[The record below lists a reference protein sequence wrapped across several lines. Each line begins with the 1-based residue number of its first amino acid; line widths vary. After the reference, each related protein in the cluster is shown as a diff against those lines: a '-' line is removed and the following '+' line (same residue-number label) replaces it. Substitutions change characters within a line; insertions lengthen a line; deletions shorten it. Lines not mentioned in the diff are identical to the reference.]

1 MHHHTPSWLK
11 ILVQL
16 RKALQHF
23 AILLKLLWVFFPGV
37 LLIAIA
43 GHLLT
48 HLLQGQDVV
57 MIALESKT
65 RGFFVMTGLVFWAV
79 VAWYSSRLIAY
90 NKDSLFELFPQG
102 LYHAPRLIGYGC
114 FAAILYAFL
123 NLPVLGLP
131 DRLPGWILA
140 VDLALYFVFH
150 RVFEN
155 IRDRHD
161 EDALDK
167 YRKMDI
173 ASLVLIFVAC
183 GALNDA
189 RAYALLIPP
198 LQIGLLYLVVVR
210 RKIKE
215 SAMHKGVEAKHS
227 DKDPDSRMQK
237 ILEWILTDNT
247 ARRPAD
253 RKQYILMGELSIFK
267 SFNTISLISVVIY
280 LSAVFSLSSSRFISP
295 FPIVLLAMGV
305 LVGFANM
312 ITLLSIKFKINFH
325 FLYVLLVILVGA
337 ISEPHNVRRIP
348 PANASVGNMYAQR
361 ADLQQYF
368 SQWIKDRTEEIS
380 DPTTETYPVFLTLA
394 DGGASRS
401 GYWTASVLSRIE
413 DDTKGRF
420 SRHLFCLSGA
430 SGGSVGNA
438 AFFASLYSGKHN
450 GDAYSNLDRCR
461 TYLSNDFL
469 SFTLAR
475 LLGPDIFKP
484 IFPFDIIHDRAAA
497 LEKSMEKV
505 PDGSM
510 MGALMNKPFSDYSL
524 TGCNMPILMINATRM
539 QDGRPGVISTI
550 RIDTAVF
557 GKRLDVLGRLIPWKD
572 DVRLSTMMVLGA
584 RFPYVSP
591 AGRIN
596 EDYYVDGGYFD
607 NSGAGVV
614 HEIIMEL
621 QRIIAD
627 SLEKNPSHRL
637 GKLRFHVIH
646 TTNAPKGESPVKK
659 VHPLVNDLAA
669 PISTLLG
676 SYSTQT
682 HVNNLRLMRYLLQI
696 NKGDTTYIPFNLYED
711 GEMDQYPMN
720 WVISRAN
727 LDKMN
732 ARLARYA
739 KLDRFIDALNRK
751 DAKSLR
757 NLFSD

>member
-1 MHHHTPSWLK
+1 MHHHTPSWLR

-16 RKALQHF
+16 RRALQHF

-131 DRLPGWILA
+131 NWLPGWIMA
-140 VDLALYFVFH
+140 VDFALYFLFH

-173 ASLVLIFVAC
+173 ASMVLIFVAC

-215 SAMHKGVEAKHS
+215 SAMHKGLEAKHS
-227 DKDPDSRMQK
+227 YKDSESRMQK
-237 ILEWILTDNT
+237 ILEWILTDKT
-247 ARRPAD
+247 TRRPAD
-253 RKQYILMGELSIFK
+253 RKQYILMGEVAIFRSFNIVSLVSIF
-267 SFNTISLISVVIY
+267 IY
-280 LSAVFSLSSSRFISP
+280 LAAVFNLPASRFISP
-295 FPIVLLAMGV
+295 FPIILLAMGI

-312 ITLLSIKFKINFH
+312 ITLLSIKYKINVH

-348 PANASVGNMYAQR
+348 PADNPAGNMYAQR
-361 ADLQQYF
+361 ADLKQYF
-368 SQWIKDRTEEIS
+368 AQWTTARIEEIS
-380 DPTTETYPVFLTLA
+380 DPSTESYPVFFTLA

-413 DDTKGRF
+413 DNSKGRF

-450 GDAYSNLDRCR
+450 GNAYANLDRCR
-461 TYLSNDFL
+461 SYLSNDFL

-475 LLGPDIFKP
+475 LLGPDLFKP

-497 LEKSMEKV
+497 LEKSLEIV
-505 PDGSM
+505 PEDSL

-524 TGCNMPILMINATRM
+524 TDANVPILMINATRM
-539 QDGRPGVISTI
+539 QDGRPGVVSNIHM
-550 RIDTAVF
+550 DTAVF
-557 GKRLDVLGRLIPWKD
+557 GKRLDILAKLVPSKE

-584 RFPYVSP
+584 RFPYLSP

-596 EDYYVDGGYFD
+596 DDYYVDGGYFD
-607 NSGAGVV
+607 NSGAGAV
-614 HEIIMEL
+614 HEMIIEL
-621 QRIIAD
+621 QRIITD
-627 SLEKNPSHRL
+627 SLRVNPSHPFR
-637 GKLRFHVIH
+637 KLRFHVIH
-646 TTNAPKGESPVKK
+646 TTNSPMEETPVQK

-682 HVNNLRLMRYLLQI
+682 HVNNMRLMRYLLQI
-696 NKGDTTYIPFNLYED
+696 NNGDTTYIPFNLYKK
-711 GEMDQYPMN
+711 GEKDRYPMN

-727 LDKMN
+727 LNNMN
-732 ARLARYA
+732 QRLDQYE
-739 KLDRFIDALNRK
+739 KLNRFIESLNRM
-751 DAKSLR
+751 DVMRLQ
-757 NLFSD
+757 NMFTD

>member
-1 MHHHTPSWLK
+1 MNHRHSQWYRF
-11 ILVQL
+11 LVHIRNFL
-16 RKALQHF
+16 ELF
-23 AILLKLLWVFFPGV
+23 SIILKLLWIFFPGV
-37 LLIAIA
+37 LLVLVV
-43 GHLLT
+43 GFLLS
-48 HLLQGQDVV
+48 HLLQGQDVM
-57 MIALESKT
+57 MIALESET
-65 RGFFVMTGLVFWAV
+65 RGFLVMAGLIFWAV
-79 VAWYSSRLIAY
+79 VSWYSSRLIAY
-90 NKDSLFELFPQG
+90 NKDNIFQKFPDG
-102 LYHAPRLIGYGC
+102 LYHSPRLIGYGC
-114 FAAILYAFL
+114 FAALIYAFL
-123 NLPVLGLP
+123 KLPAIALP
-131 DRLPGWILA
+131 NWLPGWILA
-140 VDLALYFVFH
+140 ADLALYFLFH
-150 RVFEN
+150 RIFEK
-155 IRDRHD
+155 IRDQYD
-161 EDALDK
+161 EASLQK
-167 YRKMDI
+167 YRSYDI
-173 ASLVLIFVAC
+173 LAVVLIFLIC
-183 GALNDA
+183 GALNNPVV
-189 RAYALLIPP
+189 YIILLPF
-198 LQIGLLYLVVVR
+198 LQIGLLFLVVVR

-215 SAMHKGVEAKHS
+215 SHIQKEITGTSTLHPEKNQME
-227 DKDPDSRMQK
+227 K
-237 ILEWILTDNT
+237 ILEWILTDQDTNRT
-247 ARRPAD
+247 ASV
-253 RKQYILMGELSIFK
+253 KEHILLGEVAIFR
-267 SFNTISLISVVIY
+267 SFNIVSLISIIIY
-280 LSAVFSLSSSRFISP
+280 LAAVFSLPSSRFISP

-312 ITLLSIKFKINFH
+312 MTLLSIKYKINVH
-325 FLYVLLVILVGA
+325 FLYVLLVILIGS

-348 PANASVGNMYAQR
+348 PANSSVGNLYSER

-450 GDAYSNLDRCR
+450 GNAYANLDRCR
-461 TYLSNDFL
+461 SYLSNDFL

-475 LLGPDIFKP
+475 LLGPDLFKP

-505 PDGSM
+505 PNGSM
-510 MGALMNKPFSDYSL
+510 MGALMNKPFSDYAL
-524 TGCNMPILMINATRM
+524 IGCNMPILMINATRM

-557 GKRLDVLGRLIPWKD
+557 GKRLDVLGRLIPWKE
-572 DVRLSTMMVLGA
+572 DVRLSTMTVLGA

-614 HEIIMEL
+614 HEIIIEL
-621 QRIIAD
+621 QRIITD
-627 SLEKNPSHRL
+627 SLRVNPSHPVR
-637 GKLRFHVIH
+637 KLRFHVIH
-646 TTNAPKGESPVKK
+646 TTNSPMEETPVQK

-682 HVNNLRLMRYLLQI
+682 HVNNLRLIRYLLQI
-696 NKGDTTYIPFNLYED
+696 NEGDTTYIPFNLYED
-711 GEMDQYPMN
+711 GEKDQYPMN

-732 ARLARYA
+732 ARLERYA
-739 KLDRFIDALNRK
+739 KLNRFIDALNRK